1 MVSSMTAFARDVLQ
15 NDMGI
20 LTVEMRSLNYR
31 YLDVHVM
38 MPDHWEQFIDGGTQV
53 VKRYLS
59 RGRAECRVLFQP
71 TQDDCTFRVN
81 DHLVGQLTAAVEQMA
96 SVYPHAQ
103 GVNAWDLL
111 SWPGVLQ
118 PKSLVLDEIKN
129 DVMALIK
136 SVTKNL
142 IKVRKREGQAIASGI
157 MSRLDGFTD
166 DLASIKRRM
175 PWVLRK
181 QREKLYSKLSAVK
194 SGFDP
199 MRLEQEMI
207 VFAQKMDVSEE
218 IERLEVHVKEVRR
231 VLDNGGPMGRRLD
244 FMMQELNR
252 EANTLASKS
261 VDARISHAAVQLKV
275 SIEQMR
281 EQVQNIE

>member
-1 MVSSMTAFARDVLQ
+1 MVSSMTAFAREVMQTNIGL
-15 NDMGI
+15 

-31 YLDVHVM
+31 YLDVNMVM
-38 MPDHWEQFIDGGTQV
+38 PENWDQFIDEGCQV
-53 VKRYLS
+53 VKHFLK

-71 TQDDCTFRVN
+71 DQEDSTFEVN
-81 DHLVGQLTAAVEQMA
+81 RHLVGQLTEAVEAMA

-103 GVNAWDLL
+103 GINAWDVL

-118 PKSLVLDEIKN
+118 SKSLVLDEVRD
-129 DVMALIK
+129 DVMSLIRSVVK
-136 SVTKNL
+136 SLV
-142 IKVRKREGQAIASGI
+142 KVRRREGKALGEAIKL
-157 MSRLDGFTD
+157 RLEDFLTEVT
-166 DLASIKRRM
+166 AIKRRM

-181 QREKLYSKLSAVK
+181 QREKLYAKLSAVK

-207 VFAQKMDVSEE
+207 VFAQRMDVSEE
-218 IERLEVHVKEVRR
+218 IERLEVHVKEVLH
-231 VLDNGGPMGRRLD
+231 VLEEGGAMGRRLD

-261 VDARISHAAVQLKV
+261 VDAKISHAAVQLKV